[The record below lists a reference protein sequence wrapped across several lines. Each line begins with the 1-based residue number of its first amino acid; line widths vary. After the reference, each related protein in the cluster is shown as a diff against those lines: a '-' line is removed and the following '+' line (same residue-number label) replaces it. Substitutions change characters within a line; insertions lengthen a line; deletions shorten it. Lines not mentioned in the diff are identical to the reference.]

1 MTSKDLKEN
10 SRRDDRAVCCL
21 TISRFATVTC
31 CVGLFG
37 NFIVMMVN
45 DLSISGPFIKW
56 PIERVISFYSSARSA
71 IKETPS
77 ETRFDAKVLVLKLS
91 QGLQISLM

>member
-1 MTSKDLKEN
+1 
-10 SRRDDRAVCCL
+10 
-21 TISRFATVTC
+21 
-31 CVGLFG
+31 
-37 NFIVMMVN
+37 MMVN

-77 ETRFDAKVLVLKLS
+77 ETSSGFETISRSTNFADVVFDSLTMRVKNVDSGRLVSIVVGFLEWSL
-91 QGLQISLM
+91 LCILISDPMDNVT